1 VPRITLEF
9 PNEQGQVLSGLLE
22 TPPGNLP
29 VGHIALFAH
38 CFTCSK
44 DVAAATRISRALA
57 ARGIAVLRFDFTG
70 LGNSDG
76 DFSNTNFSSNVQDL
90 LAAARKLEE
99 DYSAPQLL
107 IGHSLGGA
115 AVLLAAGELP
125 AVKAVATIAAPAT
138 ADHLRHLLKESAEE
152 IESAGEA
159 TVQLGG
165 REFRVRRQLLEDLDK
180 HDSAEHI
187 RKLGRAL
194 LVYHSPLDTIVSID
208 EAARIYRSAMHPKS
222 FLSLDGADH
231 LLSRPED
238 SDYVATTLAAWA
250 SRYLDLEARPAVYQD
265 SRLPQVDEHEVLVTE
280 MDKKFLRGLYS
291 GNHRWMA
298 DEPRVYGGTDL
309 GPNPYD
315 LLLMSLGACTS
326 MTVRLYANHKNM
338 PLSDIKVRL
347 RHKRVHEEDSE
358 DCEGE
363 DRRLEII
370 SLQLE
375 LTGDLND
382 DEREKL
388 LKIAGRCPVNRTLT
402 GVLKIEKSLA

>member
-1 VPRITLEF
+1 M
-9 PNEQGQVLSGLLE
+9 
-22 TPPGNLP
+22 
-29 VGHIALFAH
+29 
-38 CFTCSK
+38 
-44 DVAAATRISRALA
+44 AAA
-57 ARGIAVLRFDFTG
+57 
-70 LGNSDG
+70 
-76 DFSNTNFSSNVQDL
+76 
-90 LAAARKLEE
+90 
-99 DYSAPQLL
+99 
-107 IGHSLGGA
+107 
-115 AVLLAAGELP
+115 ELP

-138 ADHLRHLLKESAEE
+138 ADHLRHLLKESADA

-180 HDSAEHI
+180 HDSADHI
-187 RKLGRAL
+187 RQLGRAL

-265 SRLPQVDEHEVLVTE
+265 LRPPQVDELEVLVTE
-280 MDKKFLRGLYS
+280 LDRKFLRGLYS

-370 SLQLE
+370 SLKLE

-382 DEREKL
+382 DERKKL